1 MSDLPV
7 QPPVHDDSAQPVL
20 SSQSDDGKGAWSQ
33 QSTLQQ
39 DPITPVD
46 AVVTTS
52 VLQAA
57 QAYDPLNPPHA
68 GGKPG
73 LGVKERVSSGLDTLV
88 QEVPGA
94 QVIETEKSAEIP
106 PEVESWMEKVDH
118 HEIAAPKE
126 VVVADQTS
134 AQPTGHYASDPVII
148 LPISHQKVQTGMK
161 KSVAESI
168 RWLAEWC
175 LRVIKKFHGMVVY
188 REESQGDRS

>member
-7 QPPVHDDSAQPVL
+7 QPPVQDDTIQPVL
-20 SSQSDDGKGAWSQ
+20 SSQPSDGTGVLSQ
-33 QSTLQQ
+33 QSSQPT
-39 DPITPVD
+39 TTAD
-46 AVVTTS
+46 AVVTSS

-57 QAYDPLNPPHA
+57 QTYNPLNPPYG
-68 GGKPG
+68 GGKG
-73 LGVKERVSSGLDTLV
+73 GVGVKERVSTNLDTII

-94 QVIETEKSAEIP
+94 QVIETEKTAEIP

-118 HEIAAPKE
+118 HDIAAPKE

-134 AQPTGHYASDPVII
+134 AQPTGHYAAEPVII

-161 KSVAESI
+161 KSVTESI

-188 REESQGDRS
+188 REESQGDRL